1 MKSSTTE
8 MEKIRNPDWQR
19 DWIQNE
25 TFWQRV
31 KRTWWILLSWFG
43 VKPPMEKLRQIH
55 QLGVEGRE
63 EEAMRLFH
71 EIGGTVEKS
80 SEPLPPWSELGD
92 IWSEEDGEIWN
103 VEACHHGGKSIYVG
117 NIFEDP
123 VIRGKENPYFDPSR
137 KQKAV

>member
-1 MKSSTTE
+1 
-8 MEKIRNPDWQR
+8 MEKMMNPDGQG

-43 VKPPMEKLRQIH
+43 VKPPMEKLWQIH

-117 NIFEDP
+117 NIFKDP
-123 VIRGKENPYFDPSR
+123 VIRGKENPYYGRTENLHAKEF
-137 KQKAV
+137 